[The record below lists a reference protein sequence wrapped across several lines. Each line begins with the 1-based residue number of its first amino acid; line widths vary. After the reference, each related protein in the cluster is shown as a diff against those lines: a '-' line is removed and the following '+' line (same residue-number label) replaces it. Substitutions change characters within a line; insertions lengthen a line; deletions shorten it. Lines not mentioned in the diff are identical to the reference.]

1 MTHTLLR
8 IDASARH
15 ENSTSR
21 ALADKVA
28 GRLSPVKTISRD
40 LSEEVIPQL
49 DAGWLHAAFTDD
61 ASRSDDQ
68 RARLAQSEALIA
80 ELREADTLLLALP
93 IYNFGVPASLKSWFD
108 MIARAGITFRYTEN
122 GPEGLLKGKRAI
134 LVIATGGT
142 EVDSAIDFATPWL
155 RHMLSFVGITDIQ
168 VVRSDLQNLDA
179 EASKARAEADIA
191 HLAA

>member
-1 MTHTLLR
+1 MTKTLLR

-21 ALADKVA
+21 TLADAVQA
-28 GRLSPVKTISRD
+28 RLSPARTLTRD
-40 LSEEVIPQL
+40 LSQEVIPQL
-49 DAGWLHAAFTDD
+49 DAGWLHAAFTED

-68 RARLAQSEALIA
+68 RARLALSEQLIA
-80 ELREADTLLLALP
+80 ELQEADTLLLALP
-93 IYNFGVPASLKSWFD
+93 IYNFGVPASLKSWVD
-108 MIARAGITFRYTEN
+108 MVARAGITFRYTED

-155 RHMLSFVGITDIQ
+155 RHVLGFIGITDVQ
-168 VVRSDLQNLDA
+168 VVRSDLQMLDA

-191 HLAA
+191 RLAA